1 MEAVERTTVT
11 GGATVVS
18 GMELLARTSERGSAR
33 RAGHLSERGVR
44 ALEQERQL
52 NAFLAGVERRALRIA
67 EIGTGD
73 RDEAM
78 DMVQDAMIRLVRKYA
93 GRPEEEWAPL
103 FFRILTNRVRDSQR
117 RRTVRNRVI
126 SWFGGGDDDGP
137 DPVAEAPDPSAG
149 APEEQLQ
156 MRETMATLERAIRD
170 LPARQQEAFMLRNFE
185 GLDVATTAA
194 AMGCSEGSVKTHY
207 SRAVHALRARLDESW
222 Q

>member
-1 MEAVERTTVT
+1 VNRRGGGRTDAGVVALERRW
-11 GGATVVS
+11 GSRRDAHWDCR
-18 GMELLARTSERGSAR
+18 AERGA
-33 RAGHLSERGVR
+33 R
-44 ALEQERQL
+44 ALEQEQEQQL

-78 DMVQDAMIRLVRKYA
+78 DLVQDAMIRLVRKYA
-93 GRPEEEWAPL
+93 GRPEREWAPL

-117 RRTVRNRVI
+117 RRAVRNRVI
-126 SWFGGGDDDGP
+126 SWFGGDGEDGRP
-137 DPVAEAPDPSAG
+137 DPVAEAPDPASG
-149 APEEQLQ
+149 APDEQLE
-156 MRETMATLERAIRD
+156 MRETMAVLEAAIRA

-185 GLDVATTAA
+185 GLDVAATAA

-207 SRAVHALRARLDESW
+207 SRAVHALRARLGESW

>member
-1 MEAVERTTVT
+1 
-11 GGATVVS
+11 
-18 GMELLARTSERGSAR
+18 MELLARTSEREAAR
-33 RAGHLSERGVR
+33 RAGRLSQRGVR

-78 DMVQDAMIRLVRKYA
+78 DLVQDAMIRLVRKYA
-93 GRPEEEWAPL
+93 ARPEDEWAPL

-117 RRTVRNRVI
+117 RRAVRNRVMT
-126 SWFGGGDDDGP
+126 WFRGDDDGP
-137 DPVAEAPDPSAG
+137 DPVAEAPDPSTG
-149 APEEQLQ
+149 APEEQLE
-156 MRETMATLERAIRD
+156 MRETMATLETAIRE
-170 LPARQQEAFMLRNFE
+170 LPARQQQAFMLRSFE
-185 GLDVATTAA
+185 GLDVAGTAA

-207 SRAVHALRARLDESW
+207 SRAVHALRARLGESW

>member
-1 MEAVERTTVT
+1 MSRGAAGRTGVAALERQWDGRADRWT
-11 GGATVVS
+11 GR
-18 GMELLARTSERGSAR
+18 RTGRRAERGA
-33 RAGHLSERGVR
+33 R
-44 ALEQERQL
+44 ALEQEQQL

-78 DMVQDAMIRLVRKYA
+78 DLVQDAMIRLVRKYA
-93 GRPEEEWAPL
+93 RRPESEWAPL

-117 RRTVRNRVI
+117 RRAVRNRVFY
-126 SWFGGGDDDGP
+126 WFGGDDEDGRP
-137 DPVAEAPDPSAG
+137 DPVAEAPDPASG
-149 APEEQLQ
+149 APDEQLE
-156 MRETMATLERAIRD
+156 MRETMAVLETAIRA

-185 GLDVATTAA
+185 GLDVAATAA

-207 SRAVHALRARLDESW
+207 SRAVHALRARLGESW

>member
-1 MEAVERTTVT
+1 MT
-11 GGATVVS
+11 GA
-18 GMELLARTSERGSAR
+18 ELLARRSGYPAAVRSERG
-33 RAGHLSERGVR
+33 GR
-44 ALEQERQL
+44 ALEQEQQL

-78 DMVQDAMIRLVRKYA
+78 DLVQDAMIRLVRKYA
-93 GRPEEEWAPL
+93 ARPEQEWAPL

-117 RRTVRNRVI
+117 RRAVRNRVI
-126 SWFGGGDDDGP
+126 TWFGGDDDGP
-137 DPVAEAPDPSAG
+137 DPVADAPDTSAG
-149 APEEQLQ
+149 APEEVLE
-156 MRETMATLERAIRD
+156 MRETMATLETAIRG

-185 GLDVATTAA
+185 GLDVADTAA

-207 SRAVHALRARLDESW
+207 SRAVHALRARLGESW